1 MWPTVPLPVEEI
13 GYRAAAAAPAD
24 PASAASADGIRS
36 RPLSAHVLGDH
47 HFLRECHV
55 ELLLRQVAVVTRRRG
70 KFE

>member
-1 MWPTVPLPVEEI
+1 MWPTVPLPRVEEI

-24 PASAASADGIRS
+24 
-36 RPLSAHVLGDH
+36 RPPLPTAPDPDP